1 MMNYM
6 KFEHIAVWVKD
17 LEAVK
22 DFYMRYFGMKCSDKY
37 VNIRKNYSSYF
48 LSFSNSETR
57 FEIMHRP
64 DISDFQGNKGKT
76 NGLAHISISVGS
88 KAKVEK
94 LTELIRRDGYSVTGE
109 PRTTG
114 DGYYESVVLDPE
126 GNYVEI
132 TE

>member
-1 MMNYM
+1 M
-6 KFEHIAVWVKD
+6 KFEHIAVWARD
-17 LEAVK
+17 LEVMK
-22 DFYMRYFGMKCSDKY
+22 DFYVRYFNMNCSDKY
-37 VNIRKNYSSYF
+37 VNTKKAYSSYF

-64 DISDFQGNKGKT
+64 DITDFPCNRGMSC
-76 NGLAHISISVGS
+76 GLAHISISVGS
-88 KAKVEK
+88 RAKVNE
-94 LTELIRRDGYSVTGE
+94 LTEMIRKDGYPVVGE

-114 DGYYESVVLDPE
+114 DGYFESVVQDPE

>member
-1 MMNYM
+1 M
-6 KFEHIAVWVKD
+6 KFEHIALWAGN
-17 LEAVK
+17 LEEMK
-22 DFYMRYFGMKCSDKY
+22 DFYVRYFEMNCSDKY
-37 VNIRKNYSSYF
+37 MNTKKAYSSYF

-64 DISDFQGNKGKT
+64 DIAAFPGNKGMSY
-76 NGLAHISISVGS
+76 GLAHISISVGS
-88 KAKVEK
+88 KAKVHK
-94 LTELIRRDGYSVTGE
+94 LTEIIRKDGYTVVSE

-114 DGYYESVVLDPE
+114 DGYYESVVQDPE